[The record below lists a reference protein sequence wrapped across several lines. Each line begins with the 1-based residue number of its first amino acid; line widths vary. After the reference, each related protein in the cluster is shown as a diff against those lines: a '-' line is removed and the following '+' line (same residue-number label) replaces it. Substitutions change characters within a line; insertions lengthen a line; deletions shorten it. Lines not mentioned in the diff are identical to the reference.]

1 MHILGRA
8 VCTLCTVYLLLRILI
23 LNMVAFCFK
32 CYGTLDWI
40 TSEGHTAVVRY
51 MLSLM

>member
-1 MHILGRA
+1 MIFSKFNNNNICDMIALINWA
-8 VCTLCTVYLLLRILI
+8 FVLL
-23 LNMVAFCFK
+23 K

-51 MLSLM
+51 AFELKFNVT